1 MGNTSGKH
9 QLRDRPRKNVHW
21 KTAVAPG
28 KPTLVPGDADSAP
41 DVVTIRWERPLSDGG
56 APILGYLVEHRRTGS
71 PHWVRATPGLVP
83 YTELTL
89 SGLEPGWRYQFRVT
103 AENIV
108 GLSPA
113 SELSD
118 GLTVT
123 LQRTAISV
131 PRFVQEL
138 QDSTAIE
145 NERVEFHVNVV
156 GTPPP
161 EINWFKDGFE
171 MFSSRRTKILTEN
184 DTSLLV
190 IHQTALTDEGEIK
203 CTATNRAGHVVT
215 RCRLKVEAPPKI
227 RLPRQYEDGLLIEA
241 DEIIRLKVGTAGR
254 PPPTIA
260 WLQNGEEVKSDNRH
274 EIVTTERNSS
284 LKITNARRSDRG
296 EYNVRAINSLGE
308 DNASFLVTV
317 TSRPSPPGKVTISMS
332 IGKSVSLTWSEPED
346 DGGCKIGNYVVEY
359 YRVGWNVWLKATT
372 TRQLSTTLNDLIEG
386 SEYKF
391 RVKAENPYGMS
402 EPSQES
408 DMLFIPDPKRGITKP
423 NSSSD
428 TSVFIDDQ
436 RPTIVP
442 RRKHTASPPAPASQS
457 LDSNINQLTRMVDK
471 SEQTHVARLRIQRP
485 TVNIQLIPQVFD
497 SETIARDISYG
508 TPDPITL
515 AAAEK
520 RDKSPAKQ
528 KERSPAKPERSPEKQ
543 VNLQLPEPVK
553 PPERTPSP
561 AQEVREQITREKTPE
576 PVQQTVL
583 SEKSTVRVQ
592 LAPADVGPRIVQMK
606 IQEPSPEK
614 KIEEVSKE
622 DIVPEI
628 ANLTPE
634 KDMQKPWKSLRAPR
648 ENNEGV
654 HSSGEFVLVLYDDKD
669 PSKNTPSKQQSFD
682 FEVDEVMP
690 PPPLSLSAPELS
702 IEIPPPPILRRSV
715 SSTELLYE
723 RAMARFYHAVEAEEE
738 AEKVKKQGQI
748 VPTLRKT
755 PSLTR
760 KDSFGEHDRG
770 ERRSSLRRRLSGEM
784 PAIVPGNLRRKDSE
798 TGSVE
803 KEIPVKKTK
812 RKSPMKSNES
822 IEYVKDRGDLEYTDD
837 YTDSTVS
844 SDESETEKFKRKVR
858 EHANV
863 FSGDEELETYHPS
876 GAQVRVGSPYSQPAP
891 DQSAEIL
898 SRPFNLPS
906 PDFVPK
912 PILKRRTSLEGDS
925 SSKEDDN
932 DRKSKTP
939 EKGALSKIFDLKPLS
954 KGSSNSKLQEE
965 KPVVVEKPLTASEL
979 AKKKK
984 LEERQASLEEEKVVI
999 DHYSDLVREFSS
1011 GRRTPVPIYLS
1022 ADELKLAAEPEEEEP
1037 PPKPVEVKRAPSAEP
1052 KNRSRSSSATR
1063 KRPETAPSEKAQSS
1077 NVTTRGRSP
1086 APKTVAEKKMPK
1098 SRDVSASSQTR
1109 RPVKSAVE
1117 KRAASKTRN
1126 RSESKSPAA
1135 ANRRPLAVKAPEVPK
1150 AKEPPSPPPSP
1161 SRSQTPE
1168 EISQE
1173 DADIKVKST
1182 LAWVTDLAL
1191 FLAACWVYFFKDA
1204 RLVIPILALMV
1215 YRQIGDAVKNN
1226 MPSWMKK
1233 KGS

>member
-21 KTAVAPG
+21 KTAEPPVAPG
-28 KPTLVPGDADSAP
+28 KPTLVPGDAETAP
-41 DVVTIRWERPLSDGG
+41 DVVTIRWEKPLTDGG

-89 SGLEPGWRYQFRVT
+89 SGLEPGWRYQFRVA

-108 GLSPA
+108 GLSPP

-138 QDSTAIE
+138 GDCTTTIE
-145 NERVEFHVNVV
+145 NDRVEFHVRVI
-156 GTPPP
+156 GTPQP

-171 MFSSRRTKILTEN
+171 IFSSRRTKILTEN

-190 IHQTALTDEGEIK
+190 IHQAALTDEGEIK

-241 DEIIRLKVGTAGR
+241 DEVIRLKVGVAGR
-254 PPPTIA
+254 PPPSVT
-260 WLQNGEEVKSDNRH
+260 WLLNGEALKSDDRH
-274 EIVTTERNSS
+274 EITTTDRNSS
-284 LKITNARRSDRG
+284 LKITHAQRSDRG
-296 EYNVRAINSLGE
+296 EYNIRAKNTLGE
-308 DNASFLVTV
+308 DNASFLLTV
-317 TSRPSPPGKVTISMS
+317 TSRPSCPGKVTISMS
-332 IGKSVSLTWSEPED
+332 IGKSVSLTWNSPED

-359 YRVGWNVWLKATT
+359 YRVGWNVWLKAAT

-402 EPSQES
+402 EPSEES
-408 DMLFIPDPKRGITKP
+408 DILFIPDPKRGITKP

-442 RRKHTASPPAPASQS
+442 RRKHTTSSPTPASQS

-471 SEQTHVARLRIQRP
+471 SEQTHVARLKIQRP

-508 TPDPITL
+508 TPDPIVL
-515 AAAEK
+515 AAEK
-520 RDKSPAKQ
+520 REKSPMKQ
-528 KERSPAKPERSPEKQ
+528 KEKSPSRPNESPPEIQLNLLPSDADRRPKSRESSPSIARDIREKISRERSPE
-543 VNLQLPEPVK
+543 
-553 PPERTPSP
+553 TP
-561 AQEVREQITREKTPE
+561 K
-576 PVQQTVL
+576 QTVPVER
-583 SEKSTVRVQ
+583 SNVHVQMAPKDIITSTVKT
-592 LAPADVGPRIVQMK
+592 I

-614 KIEEVSKE
+614 VAEEKTKE
-622 DIVPEI
+622 VPSVI
-628 ANLTPE
+628 NASPE
-634 KDMQKPWKSLRAPR
+634 NDMQKPWKSLDAPR
-648 ENNEGV
+648 DNNDGI
-654 HSSGEFVLVLYDDKD
+654 HSSGEFVLLIYDEKME
-669 PSKNTPSKQQSFD
+669 QQSFD
-682 FEVDEVMP
+682 FEIDEVIP

-702 IEIPPPPILRRSV
+702 AEIPPPPMLRRSV

-738 AEKVKKQGQI
+738 AEKVKKQGQAA
-748 VPTLRKT
+748 PALRKV

-760 KDSFGEHDRG
+760 RDSFNEHDRG
-770 ERRSSLRRRLSGEM
+770 ERKSSLRRRLSGEI
-784 PAIVPGNLRRKDSE
+784 PIVHPGNLKFKDME

-803 KEIPVKKTK
+803 REISVKKEK
-812 RKSPMKSNES
+812 RKSPRKSDES
-822 IEYVKDRGDLEYTDD
+822 IELTKDRGDLEYTDD
-837 YTDSTVS
+837 YTDSTAS

-858 EHANV
+858 EHAGK
-863 FSGDEELETYHPS
+863 FTGDEELETYHPS
-876 GAQVRVGSPYSQPAP
+876 GQQIRVQTPY
-891 DQSAEIL
+891 I
-898 SRPFNLPS
+898 RT
-906 PDFVPK
+906 FVPK
-912 PILKRRTSLEGDS
+912 PILKRRTSVEGDS
-925 SSKEDDN
+925 SAKEEDVAKKN
-932 DRKSKTP
+932 KVP
-939 EKGALSKIFDLKPLS
+939 EKGERKSLSKIFDLKPLS
-954 KGSSNSKLQEE
+954 KGSNSKLQEDEADKPSE
-965 KPVVVEKPLTASEL
+965 KVAEKPLTASEL
-979 AKKKK
+979 SKKKK
-984 LEERQASLEEEKVVI
+984 LEERQESLEEEKVVI
-999 DHYSDLVREFSS
+999 DHYSDIVRELGS

-1022 ADELKLAAEPEEEEP
+1022 AEELKKAAEQDDEEKT
-1037 PPKPVEVKRAPSAEP
+1037 PPKQIEVAVQEKPKTIIQP

-1063 KRPETAPSEKAQSS
+1063 KRPEIVQTDIKQQNQDVIP
-1077 NVTTRGRSP
+1077 RGRSP
-1086 APKTVAEKKMPK
+1086 APKPAADRKVPR
-1098 SRDVSASSQTR
+1098 SRDTSTSSQTGAPKR
-1109 RPVKSAVE
+1109 TEKSAVE

-1126 RSESKSPAA
+1126 RSESKSPASL
-1135 ANRRPLAVKAPEVPK
+1135 NRRPLTLKPPDIPK
-1150 AKEPPSPPPSP
+1150 PREPTPPSPP
-1161 SRSQTPE
+1161 RSQTPV
-1168 EISQE
+1168 EITQE

-1182 LAWVTDLAL
+1182 FAYITDLAL
-1191 FLAACWVYFFKDA
+1191 FVAACWVYFFKDA

-1215 YRQIGDAVKNN
+1215 YRQIGDAMKTYL
-1226 MPSWMKK
+1226 PSWMKK
-1233 KGS
+1233 KES